1 MGDFLANQIKSKLK
15 IPRVRADTL
24 GYPQRSFLGSVSEVD
39 QKEAFEIGKFA
50 VKKSIQID
58 SSFSAGIKERTNLSH
73 PYKISFKI
81 NSLAEVAGQTKVMSK
96 NFYNH
101 KQNFITKQFVN
112 YALPLIGKKI
122 TKTKSII

>member
-1 MGDFLANQIKSKLK
+1 MKPFTGNFL
-15 IPRVRADTL
+15 
-24 GYPQRSFLGSVSEVD
+24 
-39 QKEAFEIGKFA
+39 
-50 VKKSIQID
+50 
-58 SSFSAGIKERTNLSH
+58 
-73 PYKISFKI
+73 SFKI